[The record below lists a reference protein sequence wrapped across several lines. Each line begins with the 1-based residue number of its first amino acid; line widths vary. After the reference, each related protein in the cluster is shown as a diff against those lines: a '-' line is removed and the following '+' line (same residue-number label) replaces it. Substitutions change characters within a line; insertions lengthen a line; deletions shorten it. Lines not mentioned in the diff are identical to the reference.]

1 MSISQPSAAAPDR
14 PIALD
19 SGLWASFANARNDGA
34 FLTSWLALL
43 LTKLDGAT
51 LGVVM
56 EADPEQAAFVPA
68 AIAPDPRRDLTVF
81 QGVIER
87 VVTSGRPAVEGEAP
101 AYCAY
106 PVRIEGQ
113 PVSRIIA
120 VELASTSKGDTQTAL
135 REMHWAAGWLASKA
149 WAGLAEERAGE
160 VSRAAVAL
168 DLLALTGEHPRPEPA
183 AMAVVNELQ
192 SVLKADRISI
202 GMIVRRHTAP
212 RIRLMALSYS
222 AWFKKRSG
230 VAERLETAMEEAFDQ
245 NAVVA
250 VPPLP
255 ATERAITSAHQD
267 YIADARM
274 GSILSVPMLDQAG
287 PVGVLSVQRRGDQ
300 GFTDDER
307 RLLESVSGLIGPVLE
322 LKRRNRRWVGGRLLD
337 TFTHALGVVLGPR
350 RLSWKLLALFLLG
363 LAVAAATVQGP
374 FRVNADAIVRGTVV
388 RAAVAPFNGYIESA
402 RVRAG
407 DRVAAGDELARLDD
421 ADLVLERLRWTSELD
436 RLKAEQREASAK
448 GERAQVAFLDAQ
460 IDQADANLALT
471 RTQLERTRI
480 TSSIDGLIV
489 SGDLSQR
496 LGAPVQP
503 GEVLFEVA
511 PLDAFRLDIFVDER
525 DMRYVAPEQLGRLT
539 LTGRPEDPLRFE
551 VTRITPV
558 AEVRDGVNTFRVEAA
573 LATLAEGVRPGMEG
587 VAKIDAGRELMV
599 WVWSRRL
606 IDWLRETAWTWQ
618 P

>member
-1 MSISQPSAAAPDR
+1 
-14 PIALD
+14 
-19 SGLWASFANARNDGA
+19 
-34 FLTSWLALL
+34 
-43 LTKLDGAT
+43 
-51 LGVVM
+51 
-56 EADPEQAAFVPA
+56 
-68 AIAPDPRRDLTVF
+68 
-81 QGVIER
+81 
-87 VVTSGRPAVEGEAP
+87 
-101 AYCAY
+101 
-106 PVRIEGQ
+106 
-113 PVSRIIA
+113 
-120 VELASTSKGDTQTAL
+120 
-135 REMHWAAGWLASKA
+135 
-149 WAGLAEERAGE
+149 
-160 VSRAAVAL
+160 
-168 DLLALTGEHPRPEPA
+168 
-183 AMAVVNELQ
+183 
-192 SVLKADRISI
+192 
-202 GMIVRRHTAP
+202 
-212 RIRLMALSYS
+212 
-222 AWFKKRSG
+222 
-230 VAERLETAMEEAFDQ
+230 
-245 NAVVA
+245 
-250 VPPLP
+250 
-255 ATERAITSAHQD
+255 
-267 YIADARM
+267 
-274 GSILSVPMLDQAG
+274 
-287 PVGVLSVQRRGDQ
+287 
-300 GFTDDER
+300 
-307 RLLESVSGLIGPVLE
+307 
-322 LKRRNRRWVGGRLLD
+322 
-337 TFTHALGVVLGPR
+337 VLGPR